1 MSNVPEDH
9 TAWLAARFE
18 ESRPRL
24 RAIARRMLGSTA
36 EADDVVQDLWVRI
49 SGTDPDTID
58 NVGGWFTTIVSRL
71 CLDRLRRRRPVT
83 DHHVATTVAAPAP
96 GPADQAELAD
106 AVGAAMLVVL
116 DALGPAERVAFVLH
130 DVFAVPFDDIATVLE
145 RTPEATRQLASRAR
159 RRVQGGAAP
168 PAQRDPA
175 GHRAV
180 VAAFLRAAQGGDLAE
195 LLRVLHPDVVLRP
208 DAAALRLG
216 ALGETSGA
224 EAVAQAFV
232 GRAKAAQLAVVDGLT
247 ALVWTPGGQVRGVI
261 DFVIDGDRI
270 VALELIGDAQRIAAR
285 EIVVT

>member
-71 CLDRLRRRRPVT
+71 CLDRLRRRPVT

-130 DVFAVPFDDIATVLE
+130 DVFAVPFDEIAKVLE